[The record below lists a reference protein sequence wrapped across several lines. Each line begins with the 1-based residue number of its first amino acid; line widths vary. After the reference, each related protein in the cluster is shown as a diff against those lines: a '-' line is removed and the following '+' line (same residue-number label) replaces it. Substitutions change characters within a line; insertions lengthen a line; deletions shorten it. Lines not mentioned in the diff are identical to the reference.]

1 MDDDRDADAR
11 FSAEAVAPRAGAGC
25 CAAGASTALD
35 EEENDSADDNDD
47 EDGGATANVDLLDAL
62 ADMSD
67 DSDMVLDAAKL
78 AGLRI
83 RRPPRREGGG
93 AAALDALPALVA
105 AVPAAAVEAVELAS
119 DDARGR
125 RDGAPSFLADK
136 EGAADAE
143 RDGVSGGATAERG
156 AMDGALDEALT
167 AAMSADDTATVE
179 DDEVGD
185 ANDAAAMTP
194 SDLRTR
200 FSLALVCF

>member
-1 MDDDRDADAR
+1 MDDDDTDDDVG
-11 FSAEAVAPRAGAGC
+11 FGAEAAATRAGADC
-25 CAAGASTALD
+25 CAAGASAALD
-35 EEENDSADDNDD
+35 DSADDSADDNDD
-47 EDGGATANVDLLDAL
+47 DGATAEVALLDAL

-67 DSDMVLDAAKL
+67 DSDMVLDAAKFE

-83 RRPPRREGGG
+83 SRPPRREGGG
-93 AAALDALPALVA
+93 AATLDAVPALVA
-105 AVPAAAVEAVELAS
+105 AVPAAAVETAGLAS

-136 EGAADAE
+136 EGAADAD
-143 RDGVSGGATAERG
+143 RDGVSGGATVERG
-156 AMDGALDEALT
+156 ALDGALDEAFT
-167 AAMSADDTATVE
+167 AAMSADAAAKDE

>member
-1 MDDDRDADAR
+1 M
-11 FSAEAVAPRAGAGC
+11 AEATSAGAGC
-25 CAAGASTALD
+25 CAAGASAALD
-35 EEENDSADDNDD
+35 NGADDSADDNDD
-47 EDGGATANVDLLDAL
+47 DGATADVVLLDAL

-67 DSDMVLDAAKL
+67 DSDIVLDAAKFE

-83 RRPPRREGGG
+83 IRPPRREGGG
-93 AAALDALPALVA
+93 AATLDAVPALVA
-105 AVPAAAVEAVELAS
+105 AAPTAAAETVGLAS

-143 RDGVSGGATAERG
+143 RDGVSGGAAAER
-156 AMDGALDEALT
+156 GALDEAFT
-167 AAMSADDTATVE
+167 ADTSAADADAAAKVE
-179 DDEVGD
+179 VDEVGD